1 MYAVVEI
8 KGKQFKVTP
17 GAEIAIPKTDAE
29 IGSQL
34 TYDRVLYLHDGDK
47 PVVGTPTVDGVT
59 VDATVLDHGKQ
70 KKVIVFRKKRRKGFR
85 RTRGHRQQFTSIRI
99 DEVNTGGKTKK
110 AASKKSTK
118 EQAAEEKPAET
129 VEKSIEE

>member
-1 MYAVVEI
+1 VEI

-34 TYDRVLYLHDGDK
+34 TYDRVLYLHDGKK

-70 KKVIVFRKKRRKGFR
+70 KKVLVFKKKRRKGYR
-85 RTRGHRQQFTSIRI
+85 RFRGHRQQFTSIRV
-99 DEVNTGGKTKK
+99 DEIKSGGKTKK
-110 AASKKSTK
+110 TATKKAAAKQTTP
-118 EQAAEEKPAET
+118 EKPAEAA
-129 VEKSIEE
+129 EKSTEE